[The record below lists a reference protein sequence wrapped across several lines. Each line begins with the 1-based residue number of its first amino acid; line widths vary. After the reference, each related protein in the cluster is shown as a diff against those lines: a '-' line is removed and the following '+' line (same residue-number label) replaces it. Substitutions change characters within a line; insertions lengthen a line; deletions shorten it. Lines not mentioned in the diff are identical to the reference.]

1 MVMNNQPRNSRRQNG
16 FALIEL
22 LVVIAIIA
30 ILIGLLLPAVQKVRT
45 AAASKR
51 TQNNLTR
58 IATAQMTCKKL
69 HGSFVADL
77 RALAVCGLNNA
88 ELAAGQTGGY
98 EYSVAATTDT
108 FLIKAEPAVPGKTG
122 NVTCT
127 VDNHNPVPVCAPTPG
142 SDLAEH
148 EMWLRL
154 SSLAQQQLVRA
165 IAFQPAPNVQSFLND
180 QKTLPDTFRTL
191 DANQDGKVTAD
202 EIFKSLAAANPSL
215 AGFIAAIK
223 EEMAIG
229 EAGEDLADVPA
240 LALTSLSSRP
250 ACAGLTSRAIHPAN
264 LSDDIAAL
272 NTCAVRAAATR

>member
-1 MVMNNQPRNSRRQNG
+1 MNKQPRNSRRQNG

-30 ILIGLLLPAVQKVRT
+30 ILIGLLLPAVQKVRS
-45 AAASKR
+45 AAARKR
-51 TQNNLTR
+51 AQNNLTQ
-58 IATAQMTCKKL
+58 IATAQMICKKL
-69 HGSFVADL
+69 HGSFVPDL
-77 RALAVCGLNNA
+77 QALAVCGLNDA
-88 ELAAGQTGGY
+88 ALAGGQAGGY

-108 FLIKAEPAVPGKTG
+108 FVIKAEPAVPGKTG

-127 VDNHNPVPVCAPTPG
+127 IDDRNPVPACVTTPG
-142 SDLAEH
+142 SDQAEH

-154 SSLAQQQLVRA
+154 SNLAQHQLVRA
-165 IAFQPAPNVQSFLND
+165 IAFQPATNAQAFLND
-180 QKTLPDTFRTL
+180 QKTLPDTFRNL
-191 DANQDGKVTAD
+191 DANKDGKVTAD

-215 AGFIAAIK
+215 SGFIAAIR

-229 EAGEDLADVPA
+229 EAGENLADIPS

-250 ACAGLTSRAIHPAN
+250 ACAGLTSRAVDPAN

-272 NTCAVRAAATR
+272 NTCAVRTVATK